1 MYKLYVQ
8 KIAVCAAIIIPFQ
21 LTAAS
26 LNNGYFSE
34 QHDEIIW
41 SLDWEIN
48 PYYKYER
55 AHSSNLKWA
64 TQAREGNY
72 GAKVTI
78 RKSDVDVYGAKR
90 AELLAPLERGKEIER
105 WYAFS
110 TLLNSD
116 YVYSSYPESFF
127 QVHTSPADGNWNRYV
142 TTPISLQTIKG
153 HYRITI
159 AGSNEV
165 PSPNLDHEKLVLDI
179 GDYSADFGLW
189 SDWVLHIK
197 YSGDADVGFLKLWK
211 GEDLVIN
218 YSGAV
223 GYAADSLDHKTY
235 AKFGLYRW
243 NWQEDDPVESRIM
256 YYDRIRV
263 GNKFADFE
271 KMNADIA
278 DNNPE
283 F

>member
-1 MYKLYVQ
+1 MYKLYIQ
-8 KIAVCAAIIIPFQ
+8 KTAAFTAIIISFQ
-21 LTAAS
+21 LKAAS
-26 LNNGYFSE
+26 LNDGYFSE
-34 QHDEIIW
+34 QKDEIIW

-55 AHSSNLKWA
+55 AHLSNLKR
-64 TQAREGNY
+64 TTKAREGNY

-78 RKSDVDVYGAKR
+78 RKSDEDVYGAKR
-90 AELLAPLERGKEIER
+90 AELLAPLERGKEVER

-116 YVYSSYPESFF
+116 YVYSSYSESFF
-127 QVHTSPADGNWNRYV
+127 QVRTSPADGDWSRYV

-153 HYRITI
+153 RYVITV

-165 PSPNLDHEKLVLDI
+165 PSPNLDYEKTVSDI

-189 SDWVLHIK
+189 VDWVLHIK
-197 YSGDADVGFLKLWK
+197 YSGDIDIGFLKLWK
-211 GEDLVIN
+211 GGELVIN

-223 GYAADSLDHKTY
+223 GYAVDSLDHKTY

-243 NWQEDDPVESRIM
+243 NWQQGDPVESRIM

-263 GNKFADFE
+263 GNKFADFD

-278 DNNPE
+278 NNNSNL
-283 F
+283 